1 MTEHDAGLTV
11 RTMAPPGAS
20 QDLFLR
26 VLQPVLEQRFGR
38 RMLVDNL
45 PGDDGVRAALAAEP
59 QGFAALRTSV
69 PAADLRT

>member
-1 MTEHDAGLTV
+1 MPDEGLDLTV

-26 VLQPVLEQRFGR
+26 VLQPIFQQRFGT

-45 PGDDGVRAALAAEP
+45 PGEDGVRAT
-59 QGFAALRTSV
+59 LRPGPT
-69 PAADLRT
+69 LRMGGICS